1 MYPFIYQ
8 ATVFWYDGESHHYR
22 IAGLGFAK
30 DFTDAM
36 AQIEKHE
43 GKELESIEHLEFIG
57 EKDETLIEISPAMVR
72 PILNRDPLELTPY
85 TKELT

>member
-72 PILNRDPLELTPY
+72 PILDRDPLELTPY